1 MMRRIGVTGGIG
13 SGKSFVCGILRERL
27 NVPCYDCDKEAQRI
41 MGSDP
46 AVREALRKL
55 LGSGVFLRDG
65 SLNKPLLSGFL
76 FASEHNARRVNA
88 IVHPAVRRDL
98 REWLG
103 RQEAPTVCV
112 ESAILL
118 ESGFDEEV
126 DEILVVTA
134 SPETRLRRAMRR
146 LGATQEDVEA
156 RMRRQDTGL
165 ALGRATHVIS
175 NETGTS
181 EEDILNQ
188 LKKTILC

>member
-1 MMRRIGVTGGIG
+1 MRRIGVTGGIG

-27 NVPCYDCDKEAQRI
+27 NLPVYDCDKEAQRI
-41 MGSDP
+41 VGSEP
-46 AVREALRKL
+46 EVREALRQL

-76 FASEHNARRVNA
+76 FASEQNALQVNA

-103 RQEAPTVCV
+103 RQEAPAVCV
-112 ESAILL
+112 ESAILC

-134 SPETRLRRAMRR
+134 SPETRLERALKR
-146 LGATQEDVEA
+146 LSATPEDIEA

-165 ALGRATHVIS
+165 ALSRATHVVS
-175 NETGTS
+175 NEKGTS